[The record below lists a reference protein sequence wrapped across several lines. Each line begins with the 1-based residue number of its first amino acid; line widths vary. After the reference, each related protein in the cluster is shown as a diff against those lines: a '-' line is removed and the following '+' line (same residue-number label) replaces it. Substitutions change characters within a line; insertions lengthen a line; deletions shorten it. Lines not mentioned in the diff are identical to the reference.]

1 MSPRAPSV
9 PIHMC
14 TCMQDNLTELVEVPL
29 AVRERT
35 EGEGL
40 LYAGI
45 HGETDP
51 DSLTDRQNR
60 VDGYKK
66 RLEYRPCVSCD
77 RCMLCIELRGFT
89 RSGEERV
96 TGYLCINGE
105 FETTPYNTCN
115 QGKRSRHDRRKVVY
129 DMTNA
134 PIGWKLGL
142 ARKEAKVAKETEQID
157 ERREAGLEGYRGG
170 SKHYKRKG
178 EESGKEGS
186 VQMPRSLTN

>member
-1 MSPRAPSV
+1 
-9 PIHMC
+9 
-14 TCMQDNLTELVEVPL
+14 MQEQFSDIVEIPL
-29 AVRERT
+29 AVQERT
-35 EGEGL
+35 EGDGL
-40 LYAGI
+40 IAAGI
-45 HGETDP
+45 NGESSP
-51 DSLTDRQNR
+51 VALMERQRR
-60 VDGYKK
+60 VEGFKE

-77 RCMLCIELRGFT
+77 RCMMCIELRGFK
-89 RSGEERV
+89 RGGEEKV
-96 TGYLCINGE
+96 TGYWCTFGSLE
-105 FETTPYNTCN
+105 VTPYNTCN

-134 PIGWKLGL
+134 PIGWNLGL

-157 ERREAGLEGYRGG
+157 ERREAGIEGYRGG

>member
-1 MSPRAPSV
+1 MTQNFTHIVELPS
-9 PIHMC
+9 
-14 TCMQDNLTELVEVPL
+14 T
-29 AVRERT
+29 VRER
-35 EGEGL
+35 EGDGL
-40 LYAGI
+40 MAAGI

-51 DSLTDRQNR
+51 NSLLDRQRR
-60 VDGYKK
+60 VDGFMK

-77 RCMLCIELRGFT
+77 RCMMCIELRGFN
-89 RSGEERV
+89 RKGEERV
-96 TGYLCINGE
+96 TGYLCTYGE
-105 FETTPYNTCN
+105 FEVSPFNTCN

-142 ARKEAKVAKETEQID
+142 ARKEAKVAEETEQID

-186 VQMPRSLTN
+186 VQMPRGLTN